1 MQSQKSN
8 NKLVKI
14 YLWFISQKINYLNI
28 QRVSI
33 SQLKKKQPN
42 NLIVK
47 MNKSYDRRFIKKF
60 QIQYK

>member
-28 QRVSI
+28 QRVPI